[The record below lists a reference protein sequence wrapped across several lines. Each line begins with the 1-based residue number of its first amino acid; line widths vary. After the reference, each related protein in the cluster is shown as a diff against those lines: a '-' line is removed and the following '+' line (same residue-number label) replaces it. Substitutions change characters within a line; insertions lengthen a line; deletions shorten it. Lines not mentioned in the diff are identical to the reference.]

1 MEQAGENAFTTWL
14 TNVLGSHPWLW
25 YGLGLY
31 WLVPKLI
38 RAALKALWPDRASRP
53 PWVAATLAVIGVSVR
68 TLQWLFS
75 LILPARFIPPDDG
88 AESGETAKAP
98 TEP

>member
-1 MEQAGENAFTTWL
+1 MEQVGENAFTTWL

-31 WLVPKLI
+31 WLVPKMI
-38 RAALKALWPDRASRP
+38 RAALKAAWPDRASRP
-53 PWVAATLAVIGVSVR
+53 RWVAATLAVMGVSVR

-75 LILPARFIPPDDG
+75 LVIPQRFLPPPDDDDSN
-88 AESGETAKAP
+88 ASSGEIAK
-98 TEP
+98 